1 MSKKKPSEIHNQNT
15 PAPGAFSGGN
25 VVEVDIEPLYKLS
38 SLDSEKIAK
47 LVIEN
52 VYDEYEVVSAIDVSD
67 DIFDLLNRC
76 VLKNEDIEKIY
87 KELGIKYEN
96 DTLRITEAPEN
107 LIVIYIWDGYGHAE
121 IILRKKSEVSE

>member
-1 MSKKKPSEIHNQNT
+1 MSQVIFVNLTNIT
-15 PAPGAFSGGN
+15 PAPGVFVGGS
-25 VVEVDIEPLYKLS
+25 VVEVDIEPLYKLG
-38 SLDSEKIAK
+38 SLDSEKMAR

-76 VLKNEDIEKIY
+76 VLENDDLEKIY
-87 KELGIKYEN
+87 KELGIKYNEYLEP
-96 DTLRITEAPEN
+96 TSIPEN

-121 IILRKKSEVSE
+121 VILRKKEVSE